1 MVAGRDAVLTACQS
15 LQLPSNKLMSLYEQ
29 VGVGGQLMWAACCLL
44 DRRTAGVHGA
54 TR

>member
-29 VGVGGQLMWAACCLL
+29 VGVGIQLTWVACCLF
-44 DRRTAGVHGA
+44 DRKTAVVRCA